1 MRNFYFLTF
10 FTFFLGSFEAIA
22 QGPWTFTNDNEIW
35 ASTGTSANVTVG
47 ETYSTLTIN
56 GAGNPQIVTTEAN
69 VNADL
74 MDYVSITIKNNSDN
88 LRMRFIFKDASNA
101 NKYVDTDITAN
112 DSEFKTYTI
121 NPGQNSFWTG
131 TINAITIQFRANSAN
146 NAAVDTPTGANF
158 FIDDITIINS
168 TNLATYSGI
177 LQNSSFEDI
186 PGNLANWSPNGN
198 ETQLASTPMAIT
210 TNESSDG
217 NQSAEFTINSVLTG
231 NPPQLWNNYL
241 WSMDP
246 NPVDNNSDLT
256 VTWDMKATSVT
267 GDPKV
272 SPRWRMNISSGAV
285 TNTDGTTPTQRA
297 TYGAWKSATTEWT
310 TVTNTKELST
320 PTIYDDEF
328 YDNIELGFTLK
339 NGAVGTKVYIDN
351 IVTTISGTTLGYEDV
366 SGINSSALKVFPNPV
381 SSFLNL
387 ETSNEI
393 VGMRVINMLGQIVV
407 IQKGTSKRLDTSSL
421 NTGLYILKVIQ
432 KNGNESSIQIVKK

>member
-10 FTFFLGSFEAIA
+10 FTFVLGSFEAIA

-35 ASTGTSANVTVG
+35 ASTGTSANVTAG

-88 LRMRFIFKDASNA
+88 LRMRFIFKDASNT

-121 NPGQNSFWTG
+121 HPGQNSFWTG

-146 NAAVDTPTGANF
+146 NAAVDTPANASF
-158 FIDDITIINS
+158 FIDDITMLNS
-168 TNLATYSGI
+168 SNLATYSGI
-177 LQNSSFEDI
+177 LQNSSFENI
-186 PGNLANWSPNGN
+186 PGDLANWSPNGN
-198 ETQLASTPMAIT
+198 ATQLASTSMAIST
-210 TNESSDG
+210 EESSDG
-217 NQSAEFTINSVLTG
+217 NQSAEFTINTVLTG
-231 NPPQLWNNYL
+231 NPPQLWNSYV

-246 NPVDNNSDLT
+246 NPVDNNSELT

-267 GDPKV
+267 GNPQI

-285 TNTDGTTPTQRA
+285 ASATQRV
-297 TYGAWKSATTEWT
+297 TFGAWKSATADWSTF
-310 TVTNTKELST
+310 TNTKELST
-320 PTIYDDEF
+320 PTTYDGEF

-339 NGAVGTKVYIDN
+339 NGDVGTKVYIDN
-351 IVTTISGTTLGYEDV
+351 IVTTITGTSLGYEDV
-366 SGINSSALKVFPNPV
+366 SEINSSALKVFPNPV

-421 NTGLYILKVIQ
+421 NRGLYILKVIQ

>member
-35 ASTGTSANVTVG
+35 ASTGTSADVTVG

-121 NPGQNSFWTG
+121 NPGQSSFWTG
-131 TINAITIQFRANSAN
+131 TINSITIQFKANSAN
-146 NAAVDTPTGANF
+146 AAAVDTADGARF
-158 FIDDITIINS
+158 FIDDITMLTPS
-168 TNLATYSGI
+168 FSGI
-177 LQNSSFEDI
+177 LQDSSFEDI
-186 PGNLANWSPNGN
+186 SGDLANWSPNGN
-198 ETQLASTPMAIT
+198 ATQLTSTPMAIT

-246 NPVDNNSDLT
+246 NPVNNSSELT